1 MLFRAKEFEKNERE
15 RALELTKDVLISG
28 ERSEAAVELLSW
40 LVGWLV
46 VLGFN
51 ATLTVKVIS
60 WQSVIQTH

>member
-40 LVGWLV
+40 LVGWLYWD
-46 VLGFN
+46 
-51 ATLTVKVIS
+51 LTPL
-60 WQSVIQTH
+60 